1 MRSFI
6 KDYKVFI
13 MVFTIVF
20 TFYFFKTSYSYM
32 ILLQVLIVTKN
43 IKLLNA
49 NYESKVPIS
58 TPYILERKK

>member
-20 TFYFFKTSYSYM
+20 TFYFFKISYSYM

-49 NYESKVPIS
+49 NYESKVPIN
-58 TPYILERKK
+58 TPYILKRKK